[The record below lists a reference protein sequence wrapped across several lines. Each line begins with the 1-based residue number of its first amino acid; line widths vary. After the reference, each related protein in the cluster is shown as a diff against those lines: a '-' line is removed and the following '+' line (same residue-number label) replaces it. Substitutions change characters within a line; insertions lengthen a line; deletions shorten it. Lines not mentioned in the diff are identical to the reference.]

1 MSLPDH
7 LRFVERG
14 WLSANNVVF
23 GGDSPAI
30 VDTGYCTHA
39 AQTTLLVQGAL
50 SSLAAGP
57 LERIINTHLH
67 SDHCGGNAA
76 LLAAWPQAQVS
87 VPPGEA
93 QAARDWD
100 EAALTYRATA
110 QDCPR
115 FAVHAVLTPGER
127 IQLGP
132 LYWEVLAAP
141 GHDPHS
147 VVLYQRHHKLLI
159 SADALWENGFGV
171 VFPELEGEQAF
182 DEVAGT
188 LDVIDALNIE
198 CVLPGHGPLFHD
210 AQAAV
215 ARARVRLEGFVR
227 APSKH
232 ARYAVKALVMYRM
245 MAEQRLSEDA
255 LVELL
260 SPAHFYQVVAQR
272 WAGGD
277 TAGLLRDVINELVER
292 GQLVRRTAA
301 DAASPTLLL
310 AA

>member
-1 MSLPDH
+1 
-7 LRFVERG
+7 
-14 WLSANNVVF
+14 
-23 GGDSPAI
+23 
-30 VDTGYCTHA
+30 YCSHA
-39 AQTTLLVQGAL
+39 AQTVLLVQGAL
-50 SSLAAGP
+50 ESLSAGP
-57 LERIINTHLH
+57 LTRIFNTHLH

-76 LLAAWPQAQVS
+76 LLAAWPKAQVA

-93 QAARDWD
+93 QAARDWN
-100 EAALTYRATA
+100 ESALSYRATA

-115 FAVHAVLTPGER
+115 FAVHRVLAPGETL
-127 IQLGP
+127 QLGP
-132 LYWEVLAAP
+132 LSWKVLAAP

-147 VVLYQRHHKLLI
+147 VVLYQREHKLLI

-188 LDVIDALNIE
+188 LDVIEALDVE
-198 CVLPGHGPLFHD
+198 CVLPGHGRLFHD
-210 AQAAV
+210 APAAI

-245 MAEQRLSEDA
+245 MAEQRMREEA
-255 LVELL
+255 LVQLL
-260 SPAHFYQVVAQR
+260 APAHFYRAVAQR

-277 TAGLLRDVINELVER
+277 TEGLLRDVIQELVER
-292 GQLVRRTAA
+292 GQLVRRTEA

>member
-1 MSLPDH
+1 MALPDH
-7 LRFVERG
+7 LRFIERG

-23 GGDSPAI
+23 GGESPAI
-30 VDTGYCTHA
+30 IDTGYCTHA
-39 AQTTLLVQGAL
+39 AQTVLLVQGAL
-50 SSLAAGP
+50 DSLSVGP
-57 LERIINTHLH
+57 LKRILNTHLH

-76 LLAAWPQAQVS
+76 LLAAWPQARVA

-100 EAALTYRATA
+100 EAALSYRATA

-115 FAVHAVLTPGER
+115 FAVHDVLVPGER
-127 IQLGP
+127 IALGP
-132 LYWEVLAAP
+132 LHWEVLAAP

-147 VVLYQRHHKLLI
+147 VVLYQHEHKLLI

-188 LDVIDALNIE
+188 LDVIETLDIE
-198 CVLPGHGPLFHD
+198 CVLPGHGGLFHD
-210 AQAAV
+210 APAAI
-215 ARARVRLEGFVR
+215 ARARVRLEGFAR

-232 ARYAVKALVMYRM
+232 ARYAVKALLMYRM
-245 MAEQRLSEDA
+245 MAEQRMTEDA
-255 LVELL
+255 LLQLL
-260 SPAHFYQVVAQR
+260 APAHFYRVVAQR

-277 TAGLLRDVINELVER
+277 TEGLLRDVIHELVER
-292 GQLVRRTAA
+292 GQLVRRTDA
-301 DAASPTLLL
+301 DSASPTLLL